1 MAILLLIYIIVCL
14 IWLFWA
20 GILTYLVLRY
30 RYPDKIGVTMLLIF
44 WGVSIAILVIS
55 AIFLSR
61 ADWVTVPPFFNSV
74 TATH

>member
-1 MAILLLIYIIVCL
+1 MAIFLLVYIITCL

-30 RYPDKIGVTMLLIF
+30 RYPDKIGVTMLLVF

-61 ADWVTVPPFFNSV
+61 ADWVTVPSLFKSIAS
-74 TATH
+74 TY

>member
-74 TATH
+74 AATY